1 MYEDTVRVLRLAE
14 PRSTH
19 PEIFL
24 RGDFRQGRNGVYLEY
39 NDTIYSPDEMGRRF
53 AVNLINQLLA
63 DRQKFTDFNLFIEA
77 STVKF
82 DDIDERS
89 SGGSIVRHL
98 RLIDIYE
105 RLLVRALKCVRGSPT
120 KVMLSKAFSVGT
132 WLMNSFG
139 LFYIP
144 QHSRRPLWMCRQSC
158 VLWVCIGQSTYLG
171 GSSIHRVRSICSR
184 SGTVILSR
192 IWSG

>member
-1 MYEDTVRVLRLAE
+1 
-14 PRSTH
+14 
-19 PEIFL
+19 
-24 RGDFRQGRNGVYLEY
+24 
-39 NDTIYSPDEMGRRF
+39 MGRRF

-120 KVMLSKAFSVGT
+120 KVMLSKASFS
-132 WLMNSFG
+132 
-139 LFYIP
+139 
-144 QHSRRPLWMCRQSC
+144 
-158 VLWVCIGQSTYLG
+158 G
-171 GSSIHRVRSICSR
+171 GHGS
-184 SGTVILSR
+184 
-192 IWSG
+192 